1 MTIKKPFYTVTY
13 AIAFSLV
20 MMGCNA
26 NPDPQSK
33 TEQKL
38 NTDNTIAESTAEPK
52 NNSFCPVIA
61 SRNWHAWIDR
71 VAENE
76 PRLNISG
83 EVDLPTPGYQV
94 EVKPGI
100 LDRRQP
106 PTQRFSLSFTP
117 PEGIVA
123 QVITPTQVRYTM
135 PTSILEY
142 RSIMIYCG
150 DKLLVE
156 IPDVTPQETATLP
169 IEVGAFK
176 PNDKY

>member
-1 MTIKKPFYTVTY
+1 MTIEKHLYTATC

-20 MMGCNA
+20 MMGCNTKTV
-26 NPDPQSK
+26 PQSE

-38 NTDNTIAESTAEPK
+38 NTNNTIAESTDKLE

-106 PTQRFSLSFTP
+106 PAQRFSLSFTP

-123 QVITPTQVRYTM
+123 QVITPTKVSYTM

-156 IPDVTPQETATLP
+156 IPDVTPQET
-169 IEVGAFK
+169 
-176 PNDKY
+176 